1 MAVVYAAR
9 SHVGWRREENEDN
22 LYADGVTLP
31 PDICRR
37 PFSIDGS
44 AAIPAIFAVCDGMG
58 GEADGADAAR
68 QAAELLRRHGPSIKV
83 SAPDALTGAVQ
94 DYADAVNR
102 ALRQG
107 RRGAARR
114 GTTLAA
120 AVAAADGVHCFNMGD
135 SRIYCLGQEG
145 FQQVTR
151 DHTAGAA
158 QGRSHQLTR
167 CMGIGDLWAVESYPP
182 LRGQCRLLLC
192 SDGLTDMVPPPDL
205 EETLRR
211 CAAVSQAADRLVQL
225 ALEGGGRDNITVI
238 VADIGAPAPSPALR
252 RTITLKG

>member
-68 QAAELLRRHGPSIKV
+68 QAAELLRRHGPSIKAA
-83 SAPDALTGAVQ
+83 APDALTGAVQ

-107 RRGAARR
+107 RKAPRGGAPPWLRRWPQQTASTVSIWATPASTVWGRR
-114 GTTLAA
+114 GS
-120 AVAAADGVHCFNMGD
+120 
-135 SRIYCLGQEG
+135 SR
-145 FQQVTR
+145 
-151 DHTAGAA
+151 
-158 QGRSHQLTR
+158 
-167 CMGIGDLWAVESYPP
+167 
-182 LRGQCRLLLC
+182 
-192 SDGLTDMVPPPDL
+192 
-205 EETLRR
+205 
-211 CAAVSQAADRLVQL
+211 
-225 ALEGGGRDNITVI
+225 
-238 VADIGAPAPSPALR
+238 
-252 RTITLKG
+252 